1 MPNSNGRNKWILQ
14 LVGILITLVLFIA
27 MPTMAKAIWENDRI
41 NTIEHKDIRAE
52 ISDFRVEQMRQ
63 GTILERIERK
73 L

>member
-1 MPNSNGRNKWILQ
+1 MPNNGRNKWILQ